1 MFVFGAFCIALLL
14 SNLPRNTHAQKE
26 PYLGNCLCTSLS
38 FYTAMFKAIHDVLS
52 FLRAVLFA
60 SLLLRKTMA
69 ARSKVTVIYATET
82 GKSETLARNLCSL
95 FSCAFNTKV
104 RKYRS
109 LKLNGR

>member
-1 MFVFGAFCIALLL
+1 M
-14 SNLPRNTHAQKE
+14 H
-26 PYLGNCLCTSLS
+26 
-38 FYTAMFKAIHDVLS
+38 FYTAIFKMIHDVLFFF

-60 SLLLRKTMA
+60 SLLLQKTMA
-69 ARSKVTVIYATET
+69 ARPKVTVIYATET
-82 GKSETLARNLCSL
+82 GKSETLANSLCSL